1 MLNLDI
7 EEAVDLAR
15 GQLYCFLAS
24 AFSDPRGGHFD
35 LALEQKRQTVA
46 LAATD
51 LLRSEALGTVELAA
65 GEHSPAE
72 LDLRPVVAELQAN
85 RQQLAEQYQRV
96 FGLLVGKTAPLN
108 ETEYCAS
115 TDSFYRA
122 QELADIA
129 GFYRAFGLERD
140 RRRRERHDHLSIE
153 LEFMAR
159 LIGKEMFAERSTEKA
174 LKEKAAFCREAQEKF
189 FEAHPGWW
197 TPAFADLMR
206 RAAPPGLYTALA
218 DALAAFIASERAF
231 FGLAPPRPLAEL
243 QPNQE
248 TDVEADC
255 CWSCPVAENQQRR
268 TNA

>member
-1 MLNLDI
+1 MPNLNV

-65 GEHSPAE
+65 DEHSPAE
-72 LDLRPVVAELQAN
+72 LDLRPVLAELQAN

-96 FGLLVGKTAPLN
+96 FGLLAGKTAPLN

-140 RRRRERHDHLSIE
+140 RRRRERHDHLSME
-153 LEFMAR
+153 LDFMR
-159 LIGKEMFAERSTEKA
+159 CLIGKQIFAAQSRTPDLNERA
-174 LKEKAAFCREAQEKF
+174 GLCRDAQRKF
-189 FEAHPGWW
+189 FQAHLCWW
-197 TPAFADLMR
+197 VPTFAKLLR
-206 RAAPPGLYTALA
+206 KGPQGGLYAV
-218 DALAAFIASERAF
+218 
-231 FGLAPPRPLAEL
+231 LAPALSCFVVYEQRHLGVASPAVPAIPPSESKRDEDFNCFSSGCLYGRPG
-243 QPNQE
+243 
-248 TDVEADC
+248 
-255 CWSCPVAENQQRR
+255 S
-268 TNA
+268 